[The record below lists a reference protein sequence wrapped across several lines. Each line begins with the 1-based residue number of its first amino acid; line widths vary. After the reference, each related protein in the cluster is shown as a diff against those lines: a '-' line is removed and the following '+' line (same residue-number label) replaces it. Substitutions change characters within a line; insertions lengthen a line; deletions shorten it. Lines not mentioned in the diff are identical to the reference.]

1 MAALRNRRERRRIAS
16 PSTLTMT
23 SCHHHSGYLAD
34 DEAGHTT
41 YVARVSVSVRA
52 LTLKIPQMFPNIPHH
67 SPPFSVP
74 NDLISEPPSDIHI
87 TLTTPLTF
95 CWAVVT
101 LDFIHCV
108 P

>member
-1 MAALRNRRERRRIAS
+1 MAALRNQRERRRIAS

-23 SCHHHSGYLAD
+23 SCRHHSGYLAD

-41 YVARVSVSVRA
+41 YMAWVSVSGRA
-52 LTLKIPQMFPNIPHH
+52 LTPKIPQMFPNIPHH
-67 SPPFSVP
+67 SPFSVP
-74 NDLISEPPSDIHI
+74 IDLISEPPSDIHI

-95 CWAVVT
+95 CWALVT